1 VPGAEPDETEGATPA
16 RGLTSAPVVIEQS
29 LANSERGA
37 SETLSLAAAFDD
49 IREEMVNNRINT
61 PEIEYRLKDQIA
73 DPLRHIGEVS
83 FPELDRRLKRLQSSL
98 GDPQASKARHE
109 AVLKQ
114 VETIVSEMNE
124 IMKKMLELESFNEIV
139 EHLREIIK
147 DQEALNKLTQKKQRE
162 KALKLDE

>member
-1 VPGAEPDETEGATPA
+1 M
-16 RGLTSAPVVIEQS
+16 TSAPVVIEQS

-98 GDPQASKARHE
+98 ADPQMSKARHE
-109 AVLKQ
+109 AAVRRSTRSCWKC
-114 VETIVSEMNE
+114 TKS
-124 IMKKMLELESFNEIV
+124 
-139 EHLREIIK
+139 
-147 DQEALNKLTQKKQRE
+147 
-162 KALKLDE
+162 